1 MDKQNEQEIPQ
12 EEEGNDILNDDYL
25 LQLHKYLQQMKE
37 ERIKAEKDTKFLDNR
52 VNCLKN
58 EHEKTLKKIEVN
70 RRKTQICEQA
80 RIRVNEARLQKG
92 QFKEMKEKQLL
103 EKKKQNQNMK
113 QNNLQAILLKKEENS
128 RKMEEDVK
136 NFKEERKNNQELRKY
151 LETEDLSNK
160 KTQADY
166 IKDQQRLAG
175 EKRRALELEKKNK
188 IKEELMKRILDEEK
202 RIENAVVKRKKL
214 EEEELEVMQELK
226 VTTQKHEAMVENY
239 EKLNIGGDKKE

>member
-1 MDKQNEQEIPQ
+1 
-12 EEEGNDILNDDYL
+12 
-25 LQLHKYLQQMKE
+25 
-37 ERIKAEKDTKFLDNR
+37 
-52 VNCLKN
+52 
-58 EHEKTLKKIEVN
+58 
-70 RRKTQICEQA
+70 
-80 RIRVNEARLQKG
+80 
-92 QFKEMKEKQLL
+92 MKEKQLL

-128 RKMEEDVK
+128 RKMEEDMK
-136 NFKEERKNNQELRKY
+136 NFKEEKKNNEELRKY
-151 LETEDLSNK
+151 IESEDLSNK

-188 IKEELMKRILDEEK
+188 IKEDLMKRILDEEK
-202 RIENAVVKRKKL
+202 RIENAIVKRKKL

-239 EKLNIGGDKKE
+239 EKLNIGGDKQE